1 MQAEGM
7 ALSDLTCA
15 GVRTCAVATFTP
27 THTAEVLA
35 LLRPLYAHSSH
46 VQLCSCALMLA
57 GWDHAQRTLE
67 ISRAF

>member
-1 MQAEGM
+1 MRAEGM
-7 ALSDLTCA
+7 ALSDRTCA
-15 GVRTCAVATFTP
+15 GVRTCAGATFTP

-35 LLRPLYAHSSH
+35 LLRPLYAH

-57 GWDHAQRTLE
+57 GWDHAHRTLE